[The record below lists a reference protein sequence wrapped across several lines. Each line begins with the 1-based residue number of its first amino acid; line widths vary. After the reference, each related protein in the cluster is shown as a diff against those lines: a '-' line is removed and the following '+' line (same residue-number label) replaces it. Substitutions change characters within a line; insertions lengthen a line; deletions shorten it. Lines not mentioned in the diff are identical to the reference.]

1 LYLVIHPQELKLLT
15 DRLKPFAV
23 AHDKK
28 GDALPYRI
36 TNTYN
41 QKLDKVFTCSPFV
54 ITVLGSGFVFGTVG
68 FGAAQHVKKSYLVL
82 RHPRV
87 DRIKDENPPWVC
99 FASPR
104 DLKLAWEPPPP
115 LFFCNS
121 HARPAVTLSDI
132 LFV

>member
-1 LYLVIHPQELKLLT
+1 
-15 DRLKPFAV
+15 V

-28 GDALPYRI
+28 GDALPYQI

-99 FASPR
+99 FSSPR
-104 DLKLAWEPPPP
+104 DLKLA
-115 LFFCNS
+115 FFFFFFNS
-121 HARPAVTLSDI
+121 HVRSAVPFGDI
-132 LFV
+132 LFVKVAPPQHWMGVGWPPRC